1 MIMSNKIVID
11 TSVLVSALIG
21 KRGASREVLRICLL
35 GEYKPLISNALFT
48 EYEDLIS
55 RERIKKSCPLTDK
68 EVRELVNALYSVA
81 KWIPVY
87 FLWRPN
93 LPDENDNF
101 LIELA
106 VAGNATKIVTN
117 NVKDLAGAELKF
129 ESLDIVTPQQILRGK

>member
-1 MIMSNKIVID
+1 MSNKIVID